1 MRSPITIQNI
11 QDLLIPIESQ
21 QVLIDRDV
29 ANLYGVATKRINE
42 AVKNN
47 PDKFPESY
55 LITLNKKQWDD
66 LRSKI
71 STTNFSKT
79 RVPPKA
85 FTERGLYMLATIL
98 KSKQA
103 TQTTFLIIETFAKL
117 RALQHSV
124 AELSSSE
131 LVEGRKKNQLLK
143 KSGELMAELLDQNL
157 SKTESETTIELNFA
171 MLKLRHTTKR
181 KKE

>member
-1 MRSPITIQNI
+1 MRSPITI
-11 QDLLIPIESQ
+11 ERQ

-29 ANLYGVATKRINE
+29 AKLYGVATKRINE
-42 AVKNN
+42 TVKNN